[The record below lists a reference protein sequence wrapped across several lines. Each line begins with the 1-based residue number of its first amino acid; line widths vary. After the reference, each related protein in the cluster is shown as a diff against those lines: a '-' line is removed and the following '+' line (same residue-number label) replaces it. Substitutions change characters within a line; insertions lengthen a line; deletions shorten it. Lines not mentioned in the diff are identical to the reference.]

1 MASQSVQGDRTRLIV
16 TNLARSVQDAHLRQ
30 HVQLCPPSPP
40 ELTDVKVLQKPDGTS
55 RRLAFLGFKSHQ
67 DADRVLAWLQHSW
80 VQGARGGARVKV
92 NWAQDVR
99 CCVPFNQSTYEAPP
113 PRKKARLAREESST
127 TTASRMARDADDARL
142 LEFMSVMAPRRNRA
156 VEILDQPAG
165 PVFPNHTSGNSQPKA
180 VHELG
185 PGRETGAR
193 VETKTSDSVG
203 PPHLLHG
210 SNHATGVGESTE
222 GGSVIDEAVRDDS
235 VSDQEYL
242 SRRKING
249 LDDED
254 SSKGFGVQ
262 TLLPERAQSPGT
274 EIRHEAFMQNADL
287 ADLSASSTD
296 GVALLLEH
304 GRLFLRNL
312 SYSVAEQ
319 DLRDALGS
327 FGEISDVHVPVDS
340 SSKLSKGFAYV
351 TFTAPDCAAAAF
363 RALDGR
369 SFQGRLLH
377 IIPAVSNRS
386 NVADSPR
393 VDRSVRGGRLET
405 RKASSASGLTWAT
418 LYMNPLPICLIIV
431 QSDAVMTS
439 VSDRLGL
446 SKATLLDPTADSAA
460 VRVALAE
467 THVITET
474 KHYFQSAG
482 VNISSFASRGPR
494 STTTILVKNIPFGTS
509 NAVLKDM
516 FALSGSV
523 TRLLLP
529 PSGTMAIVEMGDAS
543 SASAAWRQLAY
554 KKLGSSVLYLEKAP
568 AEIWAVVSSDG
579 LGEGAPKFPPNS
591 KPVAPSAKP
600 NAPVF
605 KTNDVAKAAEAGST
619 LFVKNLAFATTTEAF
634 RSSFEHLQD
643 FLFARV
649 QTKPD
654 PITPGRSLSMGFGFV
669 GFRTPSAAQHAKA
682 VRDGLLLDGHQ
693 LEIRIAHRGGDGES
707 STPDSGVPSGSGNS
721 TKLLV
726 KNLPFEISRKEIREL
741 FSAYGP
747 LRSVRL
753 PRKLDHKTR
762 GFAFVDFAT
771 HRDAQFALAAL
782 EHTHILGRH
791 LVFQWADSIEV
802 SVDSLRSRSSIRK
815 PRPRGKFIK

>member
-1 MASQSVQGDRTRLIV
+1 MASQPVQADRTRLIV

-92 NWAQDVR
+92 DWAQDTR
-99 CCVPFNQSTYEAPP
+99 EAPP
-113 PRKKARLAREESST
+113 PRKKARLVREEPT
-127 TTASRMARDADDARL
+127 TTPASRMARDADDARL
-142 LEFMSVMAPRRNRA
+142 VEFMSVMAPRRNRA

-165 PVFPNHTSGNSQPKA
+165 PAFPNHTSGNLQPKA
-180 VHELG
+180 VHEHG

-193 VETKTSDSVG
+193 VETKTSDSVA
-203 PPHLLHG
+203 PPLFLHG
-210 SNHATGVGESTE
+210 SNHASATGVGESTE
-222 GGSVIDEAVRDDS
+222 GGGPVIDGAARDDS
-235 VSDQEYL
+235 VSDQEYF
-242 SRRKING
+242 SRRKIIG
-249 LDDED
+249 LDDEG
-254 SSKGFGVQ
+254 SSEGFGVQ
-262 TLLPERAQSPGT
+262 TLLPERVQSPGT

-287 ADLSASSTD
+287 ADPSASPAD
-296 GVALLLEH
+296 GERAMALLLEH

-312 SYSVAEQ
+312 AYSVAEQ

-340 SSKLSKGFAYV
+340 SSRLSKGFAYV

-377 IIPAVSNRS
+377 IIPAVSNGS

-393 VDRSVRGGRLET
+393 VDRSVRDGRLET

-418 LYMNPLPICLIIV
+418 LYMN
-431 QSDAVMTS
+431 SDAVMTS

-446 SKATLLDPTADSAA
+446 SKATLLDPTVDSAA

-474 KHYFQSAG
+474 KQYFQSAG
-482 VNISSFASRGPR
+482 VNVSSFASRGPR

-516 FALSGSV
+516 FALFGSV

-529 PSGTMAIVEMGDAS
+529 PSGTMAVVEMGDAS

-568 AEIWAVVSSDG
+568 AGIWAVASSDR
-579 LGEGAPKFPPNS
+579 LGEDAPKFPLNS
-591 KPVAPSAKP
+591 IPIAPSAKP
-600 NAPVF
+600 NEPVF
-605 KTNDVAKAAEAGST
+605 DTNDDAKAAEAGST
-619 LFVKNLAFATTTEAF
+619 LFVKNLAFATTTEAL
-634 RSSFEHLQD
+634 RSSFEHLPE
-643 FLFARV
+643 FVFARV

-693 LEIRIAHRGGDGES
+693 LEIRIAHRGGDGKS
-707 STPDSGVPSGSGNS
+707 LTADSGVPSRSGNS

-726 KNLPFEISRKEIREL
+726 KNLPFEITRKEIREL
-741 FSAYGP
+741 FSAYGQ

-771 HRDAQFALAAL
+771 HRDAQFALTAL
-782 EHTHILGRH
+782 EHTHLLGRH
-791 LVFQWADSIEV
+791 LVLQWADSIEA
-802 SVDSLRSRSSIRK
+802 SIDSLRSRSSVRK
-815 PRPRGKFIK
+815 ARPRGKFIK